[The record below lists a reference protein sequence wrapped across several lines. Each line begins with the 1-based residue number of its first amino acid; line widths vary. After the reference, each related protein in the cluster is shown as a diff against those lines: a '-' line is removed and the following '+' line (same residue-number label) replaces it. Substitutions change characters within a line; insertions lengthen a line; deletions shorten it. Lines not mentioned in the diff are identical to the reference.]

1 MKKINSTTRKY
12 HSFDR
17 SAGTQQERLK
27 VLSVCQN
34 WPTKSISLKVEY
46 NILKDRVLQSLQNG
60 TFCFP
65 VKIMLKL
72 KPNIQYTRGD

>member
-46 NILKDRVLQSLQNG
+46 NILKDWFYKVFKMAHSAFL
-60 TFCFP
+60 
-65 VKIMLKL
+65 LK
-72 KPNIQYTRGD
+72 